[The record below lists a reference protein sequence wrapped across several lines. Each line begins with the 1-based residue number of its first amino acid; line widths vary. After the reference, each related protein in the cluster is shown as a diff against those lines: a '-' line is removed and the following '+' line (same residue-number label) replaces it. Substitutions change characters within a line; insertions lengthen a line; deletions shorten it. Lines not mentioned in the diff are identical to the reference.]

1 MQLTFQNSNKILL
14 LIFMLSTPSI
24 WSGDKYNARVEANIS
39 MPQQICLEGENCGQ
53 SAPEMATPMTTTSQQ
68 IIASDKIKLSE
79 GSEHEIKMLNMG
91 TDGAMVFEPAVIK
104 VSVGDTIHFKAT
116 DAAHNSVSVEGMIPA
131 GAASWASQLS
141 QDFSITLDTEG
152 IYVYQCDPH
161 LVMAMIGVIQVGDA
175 VNQAEILS
183 ASQNYKSKLMMN
195 SERLDKYLS
204 KL

>member
-53 SAPEMATPMTTTSQQ
+53 SAPEMATPMTTTTQQ
-68 IIASDKIKLSE
+68 IVASDKIKLSE

-91 TDGAMVFEPAVIK
+91 TDGAMVSEPAVIK

-183 ASQNYKSKLMMN
+183 ASQNYKSKLVMN

>member
-1 MQLTFQNSNKILL
+1 
-14 LIFMLSTPSI
+14 
-24 WSGDKYNARVEANIS
+24 

-53 SAPEMATPMTTTSQQ
+53 SAPEMATPMTITTQQ
-68 IIASDKIKLSE
+68 IVASDKIKLSV

-183 ASQNYKSKLMMN
+183 ASQDYKSKLMMN

>member
-1 MQLTFQNSNKILL
+1 MQLTFQNSNKTLL
-14 LIFMLSTPSI
+14 LIFMISTPLI

-39 MPQQICLEGENCGQ
+39 MPQQVCLEGENCGQ
-53 SAPEMATPMTTTSQQ
+53 SAPEMATPMTTTTQQ
-68 IIASDKIKLSE
+68 IVASDKVKLSE

-91 TDGAMVFEPAVIK
+91 ADGAMVFEPAVIK

-141 QDFSITLDTEG
+141 QDYSITLDTEG

-175 VNQAEILS
+175 VNQDEILS

>member
-14 LIFMLSTPSI
+14 LIFMLSTPLI

-39 MPQQICLEGENCGQ
+39 MPQQVCLEGENCGQ
-53 SAPEMATPMTTTSQQ
+53 SAPEMATPMTTTTQQ

-161 LVMAMIGVIQVGDA
+161 LIMAMIGVIQVGDA

>member
-14 LIFMLSTPSI
+14 LIFMLSTPLI

-39 MPQQICLEGENCGQ
+39 MPQQVCLEGENCGQ
-53 SAPEMATPMTTTSQQ
+53 SAPEMATPMSTMTQQ
-68 IIASDKIKLSE
+68 IVASDKIKLSE

-161 LVMAMIGVIQVGDA
+161 LIMAMIGVIQVGDA

-183 ASQNYKSKLMMN
+183 ASQNYKSKLVMN

>member
-14 LIFMLSTPSI
+14 LIFMLSTPLI

-39 MPQQICLEGENCGQ
+39 MPQQVCLEGENCGQ
-53 SAPEMATPMTTTSQQ
+53 SAPEMATPMTTTTQQ

>member
-14 LIFMLSTPSI
+14 LIFMLSTPLI

-53 SAPEMATPMTTTSQQ
+53 SAPEMATPMTTTTKQ
-68 IIASDKIKLSE
+68 IIASDNIKLSE

-161 LVMAMIGVIQVGDA
+161 LIMAMIGVIQVGDA

-183 ASQNYKSKLMMN
+183 ASQNYKSKLVMN

>member
-14 LIFMLSTPSI
+14 LIFMLSTPLI

-39 MPQQICLEGENCGQ
+39 MPQQVCLEGENCGQ
-53 SAPEMATPMTTTSQQ
+53 SAPEMAIAMTTTTQQ
-68 IIASDKIKLSE
+68 IVVSDKVKLSE

-91 TDGAMVFEPAVIK
+91 NDGAMVFEPAVIK

-116 DAAHNSVSVEGMIPA
+116 DAAHNSVSVEGMIPE

-183 ASQNYKSKLMMN
+183 ASQDYKSKLMMN
-195 SERLDKYLS
+195 SERLDEYLS

>member
-14 LIFMLSTPSI
+14 LIFMLSTPLI

-39 MPQQICLEGENCGQ
+39 MPQQVCLEGENCGQ
-53 SAPEMATPMTTTSQQ
+53 SAPEMATPMTKTTQQ

-183 ASQNYKSKLMMN
+183 ASQNYKSKLVMN

>member
-14 LIFMLSTPSI
+14 LIFMLSTPLI

-68 IIASDKIKLSE
+68 IVASDKIKLSE

-161 LVMAMIGVIQVGDA
+161 LIMAMIGVIQVGDA

-183 ASQNYKSKLMMN
+183 ASQNYKSKLVMN

>member
-1 MQLTFQNSNKILL
+1 MQLTFQNLNKIP
-14 LIFMLSTPSI
+14 LIIIMLSTPLI

-39 MPQQICLEGENCGQ
+39 MPQKICLEGQNCGQ
-53 SAPEMATPMTTTSQQ
+53 SAPEMATPMTTTTQQ
-68 IIASDKIKLSE
+68 IVASDKVKLSE

-91 TDGAMVFEPAVIK
+91 NDGAMVFEPAVIK

-141 QDFSITLDTEG
+141 QDFSITLETEG

-161 LVMAMIGVIQVGDA
+161 LVMAMIGLIQVGDA

>member
-14 LIFMLSTPSI
+14 LIFMLSTPLI

-39 MPQQICLEGENCGQ
+39 MPQQVCLEGENCGQ
-53 SAPEMATPMTTTSQQ
+53 SAPEMAIAMTTTTQQ
-68 IIASDKIKLSE
+68 IVVSDKVKLSE

-91 TDGAMVFEPAVIK
+91 NDGAMVFEPAVIK

-116 DAAHNSVSVEGMIPA
+116 DAAHNSVSVEGMIPE

-183 ASQNYKSKLMMN
+183 ASQDYKSKLMMN

>member
-14 LIFMLSTPSI
+14 LIFMLSTPLI

-39 MPQQICLEGENCGQ
+39 MPQQVCLEGENCGQ
-53 SAPEMATPMTTTSQQ
+53 SAPEMATPMTTTTQQ
-68 IIASDKIKLSE
+68 IIAPDKIKLSE

>member
-1 MQLTFQNSNKILL
+1 MQLTFQNLNKIP
-14 LIFMLSTPSI
+14 LIIIMLSTPLI

-39 MPQQICLEGENCGQ
+39 MPQQVCLEGENCGQ
-53 SAPEMATPMTTTSQQ
+53 SAPEMAIAMTTTTQQ
-68 IIASDKIKLSE
+68 IVVSDKVKLSE

-141 QDFSITLDTEG
+141 QDFSITLETEG

-161 LVMAMIGVIQVGDA
+161 LVMAMIGLIQVGDA

>member
-39 MPQQICLEGENCGQ
+39 MPQQVCLEGENCGQ
-53 SAPEMATPMTTTSQQ
+53 SAPEMATPITTTTQQ

>member
-14 LIFMLSTPSI
+14 LIFMLSTPLI

-39 MPQQICLEGENCGQ
+39 MPQQVCLEGENCGQ
-53 SAPEMATPMTTTSQQ
+53 SAPEMATPMTTTTQQ
-68 IIASDKIKLSE
+68 IVASDKIKLSE

-104 VSVGDTIHFKAT
+104 VSVGDTIHFRAT

-183 ASQNYKSKLMMN
+183 ASQDYKSKLMMN
-195 SERLDKYLS
+195 SERLDEYLS

>member
-14 LIFMLSTPSI
+14 LIFMLSTPLI

-53 SAPEMATPMTTTSQQ
+53 SAPEMATPMTTTTKQ

-161 LVMAMIGVIQVGDA
+161 LIMAMIGVIQVGDA

-183 ASQNYKSKLMMN
+183 ASQNYKSKLVMN

>member
-14 LIFMLSTPSI
+14 LIFMLSTPLI

-53 SAPEMATPMTTTSQQ
+53 SAPEMATPMTTTTQQ
-68 IIASDKIKLSE
+68 IVASDKIKLSE

-161 LVMAMIGVIQVGDA
+161 LIMAMIGVIQVGDA

-183 ASQNYKSKLMMN
+183 ASQNYKSKLVMN

>member
-14 LIFMLSTPSI
+14 LIFMLSTPLI

-39 MPQQICLEGENCGQ
+39 MPQQVCLEGENCGQ
-53 SAPEMATPMTTTSQQ
+53 SAPEMATPMTKTTQQ

-161 LVMAMIGVIQVGDA
+161 LIMAMIGVIQVGDA

-183 ASQNYKSKLMMN
+183 ASQNYKSKLVMN

>member
-39 MPQQICLEGENCGQ
+39 MPKQICLEGENCGQ
-53 SAPEMATPMTTTSQQ
+53 SAPEMATPMTTTTQQ
-68 IIASDKIKLSE
+68 IVASDKIKLSE

>member
-91 TDGAMVFEPAVIK
+91 TDGAMVFEPPVIK

>member
-14 LIFMLSTPSI
+14 LIFMLSTPLI

-39 MPQQICLEGENCGQ
+39 MPQQVCLEGENCGQ
-53 SAPEMATPMTTTSQQ
+53 SAPEMATPITTTTQQ

-183 ASQNYKSKLMMN
+183 ASQNYKSKLVMN

>member
-14 LIFMLSTPSI
+14 LIFMLSTPLI

-39 MPQQICLEGENCGQ
+39 MPQQVCLEGENCGQ
-53 SAPEMATPMTTTSQQ
+53 SAPEMATPMTTTTQQ

-175 VNQAEILS
+175 VNQVEILS

>member
-14 LIFMLSTPSI
+14 LIFMLSTPLI

-39 MPQQICLEGENCGQ
+39 MPQQVCLEGENCGQ
-53 SAPEMATPMTTTSQQ
+53 SAPEMAIAMTTTTQQ
-68 IIASDKIKLSE
+68 IVVSDKVKLSE

-116 DAAHNSVSVEGMIPA
+116 DAAHNSVSVEGMIPE

-183 ASQNYKSKLMMN
+183 ASQDYKSKLMMN

>member
-14 LIFMLSTPSI
+14 LIFMLSTPLI

-53 SAPEMATPMTTTSQQ
+53 SAPEMATPMTTTTQQ

-161 LVMAMIGVIQVGDA
+161 LIMAMIGVIQVGDA

-183 ASQNYKSKLMMN
+183 ASQNYKSKLVMN

>member
-14 LIFMLSTPSI
+14 LIFMLSTPLI

-53 SAPEMATPMTTTSQQ
+53 SAPEMAIAMTTTTQQ
-68 IIASDKIKLSE
+68 IVVSDKVKLSE

-91 TDGAMVFEPAVIK
+91 NDGAMVFEPAVIK

-116 DAAHNSVSVEGMIPA
+116 DAAHNSVSVEGMIPE

-183 ASQNYKSKLMMN
+183 ASQDYKSKLMMN

>member
-14 LIFMLSTPSI
+14 LIFMLSTPLI

-39 MPQQICLEGENCGQ
+39 MPQQVCLEGENCGQ
-53 SAPEMATPMTTTSQQ
+53 SAPEMATPMTTTTQQ

-161 LVMAMIGVIQVGDA
+161 LIMAMIGVIQVGDA

-183 ASQNYKSKLMMN
+183 ASQNYKSKLVMN

>member
-14 LIFMLSTPSI
+14 LIFMLSTPLI

-39 MPQQICLEGENCGQ
+39 MPQQVCLEGENCGQ
-53 SAPEMATPMTTTSQQ
+53 SAPEMATPITTTTQQ

>member
-14 LIFMLSTPSI
+14 LIFMLSTPLI

-39 MPQQICLEGENCGQ
+39 MPQQVCLEGENCGQ
-53 SAPEMATPMTTTSQQ
+53 SAPEMANPMTTTTQQ
-68 IIASDKIKLSE
+68 IVASDKVKLSE

-91 TDGAMVFEPAVIK
+91 ADGAMVFEPAVIK

-141 QDFSITLDTEG
+141 QDYSITLDTEG

-175 VNQAEILS
+175 VNQDEILS

>member
-14 LIFMLSTPSI
+14 LIFMLSTPLI

-39 MPQQICLEGENCGQ
+39 MPQQVCLEGENCGQ
-53 SAPEMATPMTTTSQQ
+53 SAPEMATPMTTTTQQ

-183 ASQNYKSKLMMN
+183 ASQNYKSKLVMN

>member
-53 SAPEMATPMTTTSQQ
+53 SAPEMATPMTTTTQQ
-68 IIASDKIKLSE
+68 IVASDKIKLPE

>member
-14 LIFMLSTPSI
+14 LIFMLSTPLI
-24 WSGDKYNARVEANIS
+24 WSGDKYNDRVEANIS

-53 SAPEMATPMTTTSQQ
+53 SAPEMATPMTTTTQQ
-68 IIASDKIKLSE
+68 IVASDKIKLSE

>member
-14 LIFMLSTPSI
+14 LIFMLSTPLI

-39 MPQQICLEGENCGQ
+39 MPQQVCLEGENCGQ
-53 SAPEMATPMTTTSQQ
+53 SAPEMATPMTTTTKQ

-183 ASQNYKSKLMMN
+183 ASQNYKSKLVMN

>member
-53 SAPEMATPMTTTSQQ
+53 SAPEMATPMTTTTQQ

>member
-14 LIFMLSTPSI
+14 LIFMLSTPLI

-53 SAPEMATPMTTTSQQ
+53 SAPEMATPMTTTTQQ
-68 IIASDKIKLSE
+68 IVASDKIKLSE

-104 VSVGDTIHFKAT
+104 VSVGDTIHFRAT

-183 ASQNYKSKLMMN
+183 ASQNYKSKLVMN

>member
-14 LIFMLSTPSI
+14 LIFMLSTPLI

-39 MPQQICLEGENCGQ
+39 MPQQVCLEGENCGQ
-53 SAPEMATPMTTTSQQ
+53 SAPEMATPMTTTTQQ
-68 IIASDKIKLSE
+68 IVASDKIKLSE

-183 ASQNYKSKLMMN
+183 ASQNYKSKLVMN